1 MRQVTQA
8 GIDLI
13 RHFEGYS
20 ASIYK
25 DSAGY
30 PTIGVGHLIRPSESF
45 SEPITEQEAEEL
57 LKKDLW
63 TAERAVLRLTRVPL
77 GDSQFNALVSF
88 CFNLGSGA
96 YQRSSMRSKLNR
108 REYADAGGEFLRW
121 CKAGGKIIKGLLRRR
136 RSERDM
142 FMEEVF

>member
-1 MRQVTQA
+1 MLHRQVTQA

-13 RHFEGYS
+13 RHFEGFS

-30 PTIGVGHLIRPSESF
+30 PSIGVGHLIRPSESF

-63 TAERAVLRLTRVPL
+63 TAERAVLRLTKVPL
-77 GDSQFNALVSF
+77 EDNQYNALTSF
-88 CFNLGSGA
+88 VFNVGSGA
-96 YQRSSMRSKLNR
+96 YQRSTLRARINR
-108 REYADAGGEFLRW
+108 LELTEETADEFLKW
-121 CKAGGKIIKGLLRRR
+121 IFAGKRIIKGLLRRR
-136 RSERDM
+136 IAERDM
-142 FMEEVF
+142 FLR